1 VPNIVIIGAG
11 FSGLCLGI
19 RLKQAGIESFTIIEK
34 ADCLGG
40 TWRENVYPGAACDS
54 PSFAYCFSFEPKRD
68 WSRKWAEQP
77 EILAYM
83 QHCAKKYDLERHLRL
98 STELE
103 SAQFFP
109 EEGIWRL
116 RTTSG
121 ETLTC
126 DVLVSAV
133 GQLNRPSLP
142 HIPGLDSFQGT
153 SFHSARWP
161 RDTELSGKRV
171 AVVGTAASAV
181 QLVPRLARTAS
192 LLYVLQR
199 SANWMLPKKDRV
211 YGRFERA
218 VYRIFP
224 FLARLYRWWLWF
236 TYEIRFPVLIGAA
249 LFTKLATKLA
259 TDHLN
264 EQVKDSELRRILTPD
279 YPIGAKRILIS
290 DDYYP
295 ALQKENVRLL
305 TNGIERITADG
316 IVTRDGQHCA
326 VDAIVLAT
334 GFQSTSFLAPMR
346 IIGPDGRSLE
356 QAWHAGAE
364 AYLGMTVAGFPNFF
378 MMYGPNTN
386 LGHNSIIFMIECQ
399 TRYILQCLKSLMQA
413 RAKSIELRQDVMT
426 AYNAEL
432 QRELEQTVWAKIP
445 ASWYKTQSGR
455 ITNNWSGPTVAYWW
469 RTRRFNLEDYR
480 LVAREPAYGDQVA
493 DASAELET

>member
-1 VPNIVIIGAG
+1 VIIGAG

-19 RLKQAGIESFTIIEK
+19 RLKQAGIDTFTIIEK
-34 ADCLGG
+34 ADRLGG

-77 EILAYM
+77 EILLYM
-83 QHCAKKYDLERHLRL
+83 EQCAKKYDLERHLRF

-109 EEGIWRL
+109 EEGVWRI
-116 RTTSG
+116 RTRGG
-121 ETLTC
+121 ETITC

-142 HIPGLDSFQGT
+142 RIAGIDSFQGK
-153 SFHSARWP
+153 SFHSAEWP
-161 RDTELSGKRV
+161 RDCDLSGKRV

-181 QLVPRLARTAS
+181 QLVPRLAATTS

-199 SANWMLPKKDRV
+199 SANWMLPKNDRV

-224 FLARLYRWWLWF
+224 FIARLYRWWLWLWF
-236 TYEIRFPVLIGAA
+236 EIRFPVLRGVA
-249 LFTKLATKLA
+249 LFTRLATWMA
-259 TDHLN
+259 EHHLQA
-264 EQVKDSELRRILTPD
+264 QVQDAELRRILTPD

-305 TNGIERITADG
+305 TSGIERITPNG
-316 IVTRDGQHCA
+316 VLTRDGQQCE
-326 VDAIVLAT
+326 VDAIVYAT
-334 GFQSTSFLAPMR
+334 GFQSTSFLTPMR
-346 IIGPDGRSLE
+346 IVGPGGRSLE

-364 AYLGMTVAGFPNFF
+364 AYLGITVAGFPNFF

-399 TRYILQCLKSLMQA
+399 TRYILQCLKSLTRA
-413 RAKSIELRQDVMT
+413 RAKSIELRSDVMT
-426 AYNAEL
+426 AYNVEL

-469 RTRRFNLEDYR
+469 RTRRMKLEDYE
-480 LVAREPAYGDQVA
+480 LVPREAAYRERTAR
-493 DASAELET
+493 ASAELET